1 MVISVSGDLPSS
13 YGDRIGTVLNAT
25 SQYQER
31 LSELISFD
39 EENIKISY
47 KDMPNMTDF
56 SFCLRHQYL
65 GWAVVRTICEVHRMD
80 CEL

>member
-1 MVISVSGDLPSS
+1 MTEVKKKKEFKAVFKKIKIKVKIH
-13 YGDRIGTVLNAT
+13 Y
-25 SQYQER
+25 EK
-31 LSELISFD
+31 
-39 EENIKISY
+39 NINISY
-47 KDMPNMTDF
+47 KDRPNMTDF